1 MLSKGLK
8 GKYFLLSGQA
18 FHSMTEYETSY
29 VGLPDNIKWD
39 GTIVAL
45 RIPYSE
51 NSNFNFY
58 KYIE

>member
-1 MLSKGLK
+1 MS
-8 GKYFLLSGQA
+8 
-18 FHSMTEYETSY
+18 EEETSY
-29 VGLPDNIKWD
+29 VGLPVDIKWD

-51 NSNFNFY
+51 NKDFNFY